1 MHRYPL
7 VLSMSLRQKVI
18 LASMI
23 IRGVATFGLMAY
35 TMVNF
40 ARWMIENS
48 QGIEDALSEET
59 LELRI
64 Q

>member
-1 MHRYPL
+1 MRRYPL
-7 VLSMSLRQKVI
+7 FLTMSLKQKVI
-18 LASMI
+18 LASML

-35 TMVNF
+35 TMFNF
-40 ARWMIENS
+40 TRWMIENS
-48 QGIEDALSEET
+48 QKIDEALSEET